1 MAEYS
6 VGTGSHRLILLC
18 SLALL
23 AVATAVMA
31 GPADK
36 TVSSRILVLRSGR
49 VLTGQVRLV
58 QGGYQVETPT
68 RRVVVPRDLVELEAE
83 SLVDA
88 YRKLRS
94 KVPDGS
100 ASRHILLAK
109 WCLSFGLNQQALA
122 EFRSAERLD
131 PKDLGTRSMVARLD
145 ATVRTRGTVPTVGL
159 ATAVMLRDAEPVE
172 ALGGLPRNLAA
183 TFVQRIQPLLSHGC
197 GNGSCH
203 SAASSRTFRLEPIGR
218 GRSGFGVRTRKNL
231 LATLAQ
237 LELDGETTSRLL
249 ERSRR
254 PHGDRGGIRRG
265 RWITGDQLKS
275 IEVWVERVVKSRGGG
290 RGALAGSPGPETK
303 TRGPDVSSS
312 GDVRDRV
319 TAQDVFDARSFN
331 RETRR
336 REAIRKRSDAA
347 ADAVRGNSGR
357 LRPGG

>member
-1 MAEYS
+1 VAEYS
-6 VGTGSHRLILLC
+6 VGTGSRRLILPCCLV
-18 SLALL
+18 LL

-58 QGGYQVETPT
+58 KGDYQVETST

-94 KVPDGS
+94 KLPDGS
-100 ASRHILLAK
+100 ASRHVLLAK

-122 EFRSAERLD
+122 EFRAAERLA
-131 PKDLGTRSMVARLD
+131 PKDLGTRSMVARLES
-145 ATVRTRGTVPTVGL
+145 AVRSRGTLPTVGM
-159 ATAVMLRDAEPVE
+159 ATAVMSRDAEPVE
-172 ALGGLPRNLAA
+172 ALGGLPRDLAA

-237 LELDGETTSRLL
+237 LDLDGETTSRLL
-249 ERSRR
+249 ERARR
-254 PHGDRGGIRRG
+254 PHGDRGGIRRA

-275 IEVWVERVVKSRGGG
+275 IEVWVERLVKSRGGG
-290 RGALAGSPGPETK
+290 RVALAGSPGAETK
-303 TRGPDVSSS
+303 RRGPEVSSS
-312 GDVRDRV
+312 GDVLHRV
-319 TAQDVFDARSFN
+319 PAQDVFDARSFN

-336 REAIRKRSDAA
+336 RETIRKRSAA
-347 ADAVRGNSGR
+347 AAEAARRNSGR
-357 LRPGG
+357 F

>member
-1 MAEYS
+1 MP
-6 VGTGSHRLILLC
+6 LC
-18 SLALL
+18 CLALL

-36 TVSSRILVLRSGR
+36 TVSNRILVLRSGR
-49 VLTGQVRLV
+49 VLAGQVQLV
-58 QGGYQVETPT
+58 KDGYQVETST

-122 EFRSAERLD
+122 EFRVAERLA

-145 ATVRTRGTVPTVGL
+145 ATVRSRGTVPTVGM
-159 ATAVMLRDAEPVE
+159 ATAVMSRDAEPVE
-172 ALGGLPRNLAA
+172 ALGGLPRDLAA

-203 SAASSRTFRLEPIGR
+203 SAASSRTFRLDPIGR

-231 LATLAQ
+231 SATLAQ
-237 LELDGETTSRLL
+237 LDLDGETTSRLL
-249 ERSRR
+249 ERARR
-254 PHGDRGGIRRG
+254 PHGDRVGIRRA

-275 IEVWVERVVKSRGGG
+275 IEVWVERVVKLRGGG
-290 RGALAGSPGPETK
+290 REGLVVNPRPETK
-303 TRGPDVSSS
+303 TRGPEVASSRDVP
-312 GDVRDRV
+312 DRV
-319 TAQDVFDARSFN
+319 PAQDVFEARSFN
-331 RETRR
+331 LETRR
-336 REAIRKRSDAA
+336 RETVRKRSAA
-347 ADAVRGNSGR
+347 AAEAARRNSGR

>member
-6 VGTGSHRLILLC
+6 VGTEFRRLILLC
-18 SLALL
+18 CLALL

-58 QGGYQVETPT
+58 KGGYQVETST
-68 RRVVVPRDLVELEAE
+68 RRVVVPREMVELEAE

-122 EFRSAERLD
+122 EFRTAERLA
-131 PKDLGTRSMVARLD
+131 PKDLATRSMVARLD
-145 ATVRTRGTVPTVGL
+145 STVRSRGTVPTVGM
-159 ATAVMLRDAEPVE
+159 ATALMSRDAAPVE
-172 ALGGLPRNLAA
+172 ALGGLPRGLAA

-203 SAASSRTFRLEPIGR
+203 SLASSRTFRLEPIGR

-231 LATLAQ
+231 MATLGQ
-237 LELDGETTSRLL
+237 LDLDGETTSRLL

-254 PHGDRGGIRRG
+254 PHGDPAKIRRT
-265 RWITGDQLKS
+265 RWITGDQLKL

-290 RGALAGSPGPETK
+290 RGALAGSPGRETK
-303 TRGPDVSSS
+303 MRGPEVSSS

-319 TAQDVFDARSFN
+319 PAQDVFDAKSFN

-336 REAIRKRSDAA
+336 RETRRKQSAA
-347 ADAVRGNSGR
+347 AAGRNRGR
-357 LRPGG
+357 LGSRG